1 MKSLIIVMAVALLL
15 SACGWQLRSAP
26 QYLALESVSLD
37 GGSHDLRRRVSMAL
51 EDSGVLVHNDS
62 LRRLQ
67 ISDETWDRRTV
78 AVDAQGRAAEI
89 ELRYGFNWQLRE
101 FNGAGANGS
110 ASSSRSSRSAT
121 GSSEGAT
128 LTPRRRINL
137 IRNFNFDAANATA
150 ASDEE
155 RFTRQDMFEDAT
167 LQLLRQLDAASRQLI
182 EDEALDADIP
192 VERYDGAP
200 PRPSRSGPAG
210 SLR

>member
-1 MKSLIIVMAVALLL
+1 MKAPLIAIIAVALLL

-37 GGSHDLRRRVSMAL
+37 GGSYDLRRRVSIAL
-51 EDSGVLVHNDS
+51 EESGVLVHNDS
-62 LRRLQ
+62 QRRLL
-67 ISDETWDRRTV
+67 ITDETWDRRTV

-101 FNGAGANGS
+101 LDGAADIPH
-110 ASSSRSSRSAT
+110 
-121 GSSEGAT
+121 
-128 LTPRRRINL
+128 TPRRRINL

-167 LQLLRQLDAASRQLI
+167 LQLLRQLDAASRHLI
-182 EDEALDADIP
+182 EEEALDTDTP
-192 VERYDGAP
+192 VKHYDGAP
-200 PRPSRSGPAG
+200 PRPAG
-210 SLR
+210 SGAAGGLR